1 MAKYLFEKEYEF
13 RSSPKILYPY
23 ISTIQGLES
32 WFAEK
37 AIYLKDSN
45 LYNFVWDETDHFA
58 KLILQK
64 PNKLVKFEF
73 EGVQT
78 NGDPKN
84 YIEFKIEAN
93 DLTNSAFLKVSD
105 YSSVDDK
112 EELQALWDDLVSSL
126 KVQLGA

>member
-13 RSSPKILYPY
+13 RSSPKTLFPY
-23 ISTIQGLES
+23 ISTVQGLQA

-37 AIYLKDSN
+37 AVYLKDSD
-45 LYNFVWDETDHFA
+45 LYNFVWDGTDHLA
-58 KLILQK
+58 KLTLQK
-64 PNKLVKFEF
+64 PNKFVKFEF
-73 EGVQT
+73 EAEPGV
-78 NGDPKN
+78 NDPKN

-105 YSSVDDK
+105 FSAVEDQ
-112 EELQALWDDLVSSL
+112 EELQELWDDLVSSL